1 MRYQWL
7 MGSFAAAALS
17 LSYATPA
24 RAEGDWRVDNM
35 ASNWRVEQARSAALK
50 WEIGYLA
57 LSAVDAV
64 QTIECLKRHAC
75 QEVNPIFGKR
85 PSTKTILISKIG
97 GGLAHFALFT
107 YINDRNPKLALRGA
121 QVSFALQ
128 GTVVA
133 LNARVA
139 F

>member
-1 MRYQWL
+1 MRYQSL
-7 MGSFAAAALS
+7 ITACAAATLS
-17 LSYATPA
+17 LSVSTPA
-24 RAEGDWRVDNM
+24 LAETGWRLETSG
-35 ASNWRVEQARSAALK
+35 SNWRVQDTRSAALK
-50 WEIGYLA
+50 WEIGFLA

-75 QEVNPIFGKR
+75 EEVNPLFGRR
-85 PSTKTILISKIG
+85 PSAKTIILAKLG
-97 GGLAHFALFT
+97 GGIVHFALFN
-107 YINDRNPKLALRGA
+107 YINDRNPKLALRAA

-128 GTVVA
+128 GTVVL

>member
-7 MGSFAAAALS
+7 IGVFTAAALS
-17 LSYATPA
+17 VSHAAPA
-24 RAEGDWRVDNM
+24 HAEGDWRVDNM
-35 ASNWRVEQARSAALK
+35 ASSWRVEQARSAALK

-64 QTIECLKRHAC
+64 QTIECLKRQAC
-75 QEVNPIFGKR
+75 EEVNPIFGKR
-85 PSTKTILISKIG
+85 PSTKTILLSKIG

-107 YINDRNPKLALRGA
+107 YLNDRNPKLALRGA

>member
-1 MRYQWL
+1 M
-7 MGSFAAAALS
+7 
-17 LSYATPA
+17 
-24 RAEGDWRVDNM
+24 
-35 ASNWRVEQARSAALK
+35 
-50 WEIGYLA
+50 GYLA
-57 LSAVDAV
+57 LSAIDAV
-64 QTIECLKRHAC
+64 QTIECLKRGAC

-85 PSTKTILISKIG
+85 PSTKTIVISKIG
-97 GGLAHFALFT
+97 GGLAHFALFS
-107 YINDRNPKLALRGA
+107 YLNDRNPKLALRGA